1 MPAVSSALAATR
13 SGRPG
18 AKAGVAVLSACSCGP
33 PPGPDHGALDLAVV
47 HGGAVGAGPG
57 ARQVGTVP
65 CAIPGPL
72 PSQRVRSAPA
82 RGARAGLATVAKP
95 PPACVEACAQGAHRC
110 RREAPAPRGVP
121 RPLPAVKGL
130 GCNALRGLLPA
141 MPAAPRQWPAA
152 AAALQGQLVTRCHGR
167 FLRTVS
173 ENPKSSHSLPD
184 RFLTHFKIDSEE
196 RWAHRLRQ
204 AKRPTTSGD

>member
-33 PPGPDHGALDLAVV
+33 PPGPDHGALDLQWCT
-47 HGGAVGAGPG
+47 AGPS
-57 ARQVGTVP
+57 APVLVR
-65 CAIPGPL
+65 AIPGPL

-173 ENPKSSHSLPD
+173 EHAQSSQ
-184 RFLTHFKIDSEE
+184 
-196 RWAHRLRQ
+196 RLLGASAR
-204 AKRPTTSGD
+204 AILLSRD